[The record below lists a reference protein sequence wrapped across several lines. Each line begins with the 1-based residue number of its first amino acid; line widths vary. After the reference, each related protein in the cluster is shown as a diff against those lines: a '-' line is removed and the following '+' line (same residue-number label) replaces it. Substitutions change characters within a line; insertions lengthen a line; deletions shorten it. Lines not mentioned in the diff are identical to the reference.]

1 VSFGRS
7 ENAALAHLLQF
18 SSLKKFSGGHA
29 MKPTTQELVIADR
42 ISTRRELNEVIG
54 LLIIQHLLPF
64 EATLESLESSGK
76 RSEAEGLDL
85 WTQADGDRR
94 PGAEIEPL
102 TNIILGRKNKVNWGQ
117 NSA

>member
-1 VSFGRS
+1 MNRS
-7 ENAALAHLLQF
+7 
-18 SSLKKFSGGHA
+18 
-29 MKPTTQELVIADR
+29 TRELVIGDR

-64 EATLESLESSGK
+64 ESTLESPESSGK

-85 WTQADGDRR
+85 WTDADGDRQ

-102 TNIILGRKNKVNWGQ
+102 TNIILGRRHRLN
-117 NSA
+117 

>member
-1 VSFGRS
+1 
-7 ENAALAHLLQF
+7 
-18 SSLKKFSGGHA
+18 

-54 LLIIQHLLPF
+54 LLIIQRLLPF

-85 WTQADGDRR
+85 WAHTDAGGR

-102 TNIILGRKNKVNWGQ
+102 TNIILGRKNKVN
-117 NSA
+117 